1 MSLHAELHRH
11 LGGAVVPRIFW
22 RFLHRQ
28 NHPLAA
34 RYPNYEDFEAFITR
48 PRASLTEFLELH
60 TLAEQVQRLDTL
72 PYFVSK
78 LVRGAYVFEGI
89 LYLELRHTPYY
100 RTDTDLPTADRI
112 AQMREVVRIIGQAG
126 YQRDYP
132 LRMRQILCLH
142 SRLPTPINRAIVELA
157 ASEPDLVCGI
167 DLAGPD
173 TLYGERLLDFADL
186 FQYARSFGLKTTC
199 HLFETAN
206 GFYPELLP
214 YLDRIG
220 HGIQI
225 PLQRPELLPQ
235 VAARGQCLEVC
246 PTSYLKTGTLS
257 DLSALRT
264 VFSRC
269 EAAGVDIALCTD
281 NPGLHN
287 VRLPF
292 EYENLLTQDII
303 DFEQLRR
310 CQEAAFRHAFAWP
323 HAEPPQAILYSLVA
337 PAVSAA
343 SEPYS
348 QNGEGIEPESS
359 LTHRSGEWLGA

>member
-1 MSLHAELHRH
+1 MPLHAELHRH

-28 NHPLAA
+28 GHPLAA
-34 RYPNYEDFEAFITR
+34 RYPEYEAFEAFITH

-60 TLAEQVQRLDTL
+60 TLVEGVQRLDNL

-89 LYLELRHTPYY
+89 LYLELRYTPYY
-100 RTDTDLPTADRI
+100 RTDTNLSEADRI
-112 AQMREVVRIIGQAG
+112 AQMREVVQVIAKAG
-126 YQRDYP
+126 YQQDYP
-132 LRMRQILCLH
+132 LRMRQILCMH
-142 SRLPTPINRAIVELA
+142 SRLPVSVNRATIELA
-157 ASEPDLVCGI
+157 AKEPDKVCGV

-173 TLYGERLLDFADL
+173 TLYGPRLLDFVDL
-186 FQYARSFGLKTTC
+186 FAYARSFGLKTTC
-199 HLFETAN
+199 HLFETDN

-225 PLQRPELLPQ
+225 PLQRPELLP
-235 VAARGQCLEVC
+235 VIAARGQCLEVC

-264 VFSRC
+264 VFERC

-292 EYENLLTQDII
+292 EFENLLTQDVI
-303 DFEQLRR
+303 DFKQLRR
-310 CQEAAFRHAFAWP
+310 CQQAAFRHAFAWP
-323 HAEPPQAILYSLVA
+323 HPEPPDSLLYSLAA
-337 PAVSAA
+337 PDLRPAA
-343 SEPYS
+343 KSE
-348 QNGEGIEPESS
+348 
-359 LTHRSGEWLGA
+359 